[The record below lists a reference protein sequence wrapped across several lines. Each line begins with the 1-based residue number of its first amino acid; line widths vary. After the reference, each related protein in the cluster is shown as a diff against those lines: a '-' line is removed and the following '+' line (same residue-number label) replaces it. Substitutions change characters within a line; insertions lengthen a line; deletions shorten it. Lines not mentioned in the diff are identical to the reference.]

1 MLRSQMMPVP
11 APAPP
16 AFTEAQA
23 LAADMAYHR
32 AKVEDPY
39 RQRQADRMAAREN
52 ELRAATK
59 GMT

>member
-23 LAADMAYHR
+23 LAADMAYHQ
-32 AKVEDPY
+32 AKLDDPY
-39 RQRQADRMAAREN
+39 RQRAADKTALQEMRMRE
-52 ELRAATK
+52 AT
-59 GMT
+59 GRFA